1 MMAPPAGRRRP
12 PTAAESPLSFI
23 SRAHRQASG
32 DFTGTP
38 LRKTSSSGSLG
49 LCEQHRPLTPRTGVK
64 SHWPGDAAD
73 LLSSFPVIP
82 EAQPQG
88 QASVPAS
95 TPGRLFGFSQSEID
109 DFASHSDLLASS
121 LFPDVPFNHALV
133 VNSINMKV
141 EGCTTSV
148 AGGSADAN
156 PPHSANDSGYF
167 PGDASLDLDDS
178 GQAADFD
185 EFDDDGS
192 PLFDNDA
199 ELDPETAAKLK
210 VVQKAQE
217 EASAVGA
224 TGEFA
229 CPYCDKSYNG
239 KHARSIWRR
248 HLQDKHAIPLSQQPR
263 RTRWDGDANR
273 PKNAE
278 ERRQRML
285 ESKRKWARKKRL
297 MEKHGQEGTPAQ
309 AAARAA
315 MHHQHRWEPERPL
328 FAAHNHGYAEPMM
341 AHQERLYASLPPSR
355 SEHPG
360 YHGATPIGQPF
371 SISHPPLPLQSLYS
385 NAAPPDAAVFHS
397 HHPAAPHYVHPPNP
411 HGLELPSPG
420 TVDRIFG
427 VPQYERSAARQGT
440 SQSSSRQSM
449 TLLTAGA
456 PIFPPHEDIPA
467 HRDSRHSKDL
477 PQASPTRISHLRA
490 NAGHL
495 GELSSRAG
503 PSLVTS
509 PGRVVPGPFAG
520 HRQLGFPSGTA
531 GHRQRPGE
539 DRLADPY
546 SDAQRTS
553 PESFKSEDE
562 DKLLHRQQ
570 RSSSASQADGGKSDP
585 LTPPDSHSL
594 AAHGGAGLAYS
605 IANNAKGQPPAADSL
620 PASSTPR
627 HSARNAAWKPH
638 TGAHNPFSLESH
650 KISPA
655 IARTQST
662 SMSRSASDTLA
673 SPTSARRT
681 TERGGASVLIPP
693 LGSGT
698 TDAAMASPMARE
710 RTLPPLIGTP
720 RRSNG
725 LKSSHDE
732 DAPLLTMSFEGP
744 SLLDSLRRPGRQQ
757 GSLMTPLDYES
768 REAGTKRTPF
778 KFSSKDAGRS
788 SSLFQVPQTIGRP
801 TPARRVG
808 QQSDQF
814 SSPQHLDLTESLG
827 LAPHSILRP
836 SGSTSYGHFGN
847 TGAITPLEGPTPVR
861 HLGALA
867 ASPWHP
873 SPSSPLR
880 AIRPDNLPS
889 SAVRTAQPEAERV
902 EDEEEEEDEPGRFAM
917 QETPSRPSASQR
929 SASSRSLGLGSS
941 QNGSTSKT
949 TTVLNL
955 PPPIR
960 PLSYRSGGSVDPSQ
974 GITPSPTAADTR
986 VSAMQDLS
994 ITDEQRRRDQE
1005 KAMPETQK
1013 QTEGSERDLRSALR
1027 SPPSSPIRPLLNSR
1041 MLYESPLAS
1050 RKRER
1055 SPSTPRHQ
1063 HNLEATGSR
1072 SSAASP
1078 SSRKAVRL
1086 V

>member
-49 LCEQHRPLTPRTGVK
+49 LCEQHRSLTLRTGVK

-73 LLSSFPVIP
+73 LLSSFPVIS

-88 QASVPAS
+88 QALVPAS
-95 TPGRLFGFSQSEID
+95 TPGRLFGFLQSEID
-109 DFASHSDLLASS
+109 DFASHGDLSASS
-121 LFPDVPFNHALV
+121 LFPDVPFNHTLV
-133 VNSINMKV
+133 VNSINMKA

-148 AGGSADAN
+148 AGRSADVN

-167 PGDASLDLDDS
+167 PGDASLDLDES

-315 MHHQHRWEPERPL
+315 MHHQHRWEPERPF

-341 AHQERLYASLPPSR
+341 AHQDRLYASLPPTR
-355 SEHPG
+355 GEHPG
-360 YHGATPIGQPF
+360 YHGATPIGQPL
-371 SISHPPLPLQSLYS
+371 STSHPPMPLQSLYS

-397 HHPAAPHYVHPPNP
+397 HHPAAPHYIHPPNP
-411 HGLELPSPG
+411 HGLELPSPA

-427 VPQYERSAARQGT
+427 LPQYERSAARQGT
-440 SQSSSRQSM
+440 SQSSSRQSLP
-449 TLLTAGA
+449 LLTAGP
-456 PIFPPHEDIPA
+456 PIFAPHEDIPA
-467 HRDSRHSKDL
+467 HRGSRHSKDL

-503 PSLVTS
+503 SSLVTS
-509 PGRVVPGPFAG
+509 PGRIVPGPFAG
-520 HRQLGFPSGTA
+520 HRQLGLSSGTA
-531 GHRQRPGE
+531 GSRQRPGE

-546 SDAQRTS
+546 PDAQRTS

-594 AAHGGAGLAYS
+594 AAHG
-605 IANNAKGQPPAADSL
+605 
-620 PASSTPR
+620 
-627 HSARNAAWKPH
+627 
-638 TGAHNPFSLESH
+638 
-650 KISPA
+650 
-655 IARTQST
+655 
-662 SMSRSASDTLA
+662 ASDTLA
-673 SPTSARRT
+673 SPTSTRRT
-681 TERGGASVLIPP
+681 TDRGGASVLIPP

-732 DAPLLTMSFEGP
+732 DAPLLTMGFEGP
-744 SLLDSLRRPGRQQ
+744 SLLDSLRRPGRHQ

-861 HLGALA
+861 NLGALA

-889 SAVRTAQPEAERV
+889 SAVRTAQPEVERV

-917 QETPSRPSASQR
+917 QETPSRPSA
-929 SASSRSLGLGSS
+929 
-941 QNGSTSKT
+941 NEEKH
-949 TTVLNL
+949 
-955 PPPIR
+955 
-960 PLSYRSGGSVDPSQ
+960 
-974 GITPSPTAADTR
+974 
-986 VSAMQDLS
+986 
-994 ITDEQRRRDQE
+994 RDQE
-1005 KAMPETQK
+1005 KAMPGTQQ
-1013 QTEGSERDLRSALR
+1013 QTEGSERELRSALR

-1072 SSAASP
+1072 SSGASP